1 MRSNSSR
8 KRHWW
13 RWLVAGLAALVMLIV
28 LAAGLVIKLSPAP
41 PPVVLPTTRAS
52 APAGPLAGT
61 WEVAAGSEAG
71 FRLAESAVGF
81 SNDVVGRTSDVTG
94 TIVIAGDQ
102 VTRAALRIGL
112 AGLRVN
118 GRTEAQLA
126 ASLGTGRH
134 PVAAFR
140 LGRPVPLSP
149 ALTAGGTAVVRTAGQ
164 LSLNGVTHLAAVTLA
179 ARRDGAALQTAGS
192 IPIALSAWRIQRPA
206 GFGFLGSLASHG
218 LAEFYLVL
226 HRAS

>member
-1 MRSNSSR
+1 
-8 KRHWW
+8 
-13 RWLVAGLAALVMLIV
+13 VAAGLAALVVLIV
-28 LAAGLVIKLSPAP
+28 LAIGLFIKLSPAP
-41 PPVVLPTTRAS
+41 PPLALPTTRAG
-52 APAGPLAGT
+52 APAGPLDGT
-61 WEVAAGSEAG
+61 WDVTAGSVAG
-71 FRLAESAVGF
+71 FRLSESAMGF

-94 TIVIAGDQ
+94 SIVIAGDQ

-118 GRTEAQLA
+118 GKIEAQLA
-126 ASLGTGRH
+126 ASLGTRAH
-134 PVAAFR
+134 PAATFT

-149 ALTAGGTAVVRTAGQ
+149 ALATGGTAAVRAAGQ
-164 LSLNGVTHLAAVTLA
+164 LSLNGVTHRAAVALA

-226 HRAS
+226 HRAG